1 MGVPDLAAHFFVL
14 YFRVLAGLS
23 PPVCVAA
30 YAGAAIANANP
41 FRTGVTAFMLGNAK
55 VLVPF
60 VFVYPPAMLIVLPEY
75 FNWPDFLSVSITCA
89 IGIVLLGAGAVGY
102 LNGQMNVPQRLLL
115 VIGAVLLVA
124 PDWTSNFIGLACAL
138 PVVAWQ
144 YRRGTVEAPGAG
156 AGRPT

>member
-1 MGVPDLAAHFFVL
+1 MRVVL
-14 YFRVLAGLS
+14 D
-23 PPVCVAA
+23 
-30 YAGAAIANANP
+30 GAEFAW
-41 FRTGVTAFMLGNAK
+41 RLDSGDMLGSSSG
-55 VLVPF
+55 
-60 VFVYPPAMLIVLPEY
+60 YLPDWTPEMQTG
-75 FNWPDFLSVSITCA
+75 DDLSVSTTCA
-89 IGIVLLGAGAVGY
+89 VGIVLRGAGAVGY